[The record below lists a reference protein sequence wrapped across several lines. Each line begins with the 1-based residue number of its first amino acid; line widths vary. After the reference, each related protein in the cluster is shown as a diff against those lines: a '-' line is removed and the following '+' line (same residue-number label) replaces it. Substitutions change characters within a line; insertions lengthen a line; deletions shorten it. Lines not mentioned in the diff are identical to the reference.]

1 MSPERLTAANNEV
14 GEAAA
19 GVELPETDRLGL
31 FTVGRLAARQGVRVT
46 LRRGDYGGVA
56 AVVLIPSAI
65 LVEPENDEPETGEVT
80 LRPRSVPDAD
90 RSASAPSAPSAARAA
105 GPATPGGMG
114 VAVVSRPAQATREER
129 NGMGLPKRVR
139 QANLA
144 PQLREDT
151 VHDNAAETPSASA
164 DRERSPDQARSTM
177 AAFARGLARG
187 RSAEAPRPTGEDG
200 G

>member
-1 MSPERLTAANNEV
+1 
-14 GEAAA
+14 
-19 GVELPETDRLGL
+19 
-31 FTVGRLAARQGVRVT
+31 
-46 LRRGDYGGVA
+46 VA

-80 LRPRSVPDAD
+80 LRPRSVPDAEP
-90 RSASAPSAPSAARAA
+90 SVSVPSAPAPSVARGS
-105 GPATPGGMG
+105 GPAPSGGMG
-114 VAVVSRPAQATREER
+114 VAVVSRPAQETREER

-144 PQLREDT
+144 PQLMDDT
-151 VHDNAAETPSASA
+151 VHDSAAETPGTGA